1 MFMCSTATRMFV
13 VGEGRGE
20 EEQQGK
26 MGILNKFLCQLQCK
40 VGKFRVARYLFVT
53 IGRY

>member
-1 MFMCSTATRMFV
+1 MCSTATRMSG

-20 EEQQGK
+20 EEHQGK
-26 MGILNKFLCQLQCK
+26 MGILNKCLCQLQCK

-53 IGRY
+53 IGSY